1 MSDLVMQSGSEGT
14 ISRRR
19 FIQRGSI
26 AMAGGVVATS
36 LSTWGQSS
44 SKPGIELGVHHYSV
58 RTLFKSGELTLAT
71 FPSFARNKWG
81 VSNIELA
88 EELCGEL
95 VGSKTLAAEIR
106 ANGER
111 AGVRVLTLLC
121 SGATSLDGDSEGE
134 REKAVT
140 HHLKWIAIARSLNCR
155 FVRIRAGKE
164 GDPKDRMKKA
174 VAGIQ
179 LLCSRLQP
187 SDPRPLIENV
197 TALSRRPEW
206 LVSLVK
212 QVGVDRCGLLAD
224 YGNFEGDVYEGMS
237 QILPLSESICT
248 KSWDFD
254 AQGNETKIDF
264 ARMGGL
270 IKKVGFKGCIS
281 MEYLGQNLGDLEGV
295 KKTARLVRKYL

>member
-1 MSDLVMQSGSEGT
+1 MSELAMKTGDKSPV
-14 ISRRR
+14 SRRR
-19 FIQRGSI
+19 FLQCGSS
-26 AMAGGVVATS
+26 ALVGGIVSDS
-36 LSTWGQSS
+36 LPIWGQSS
-44 SKPGIELGVHHYSV
+44 SNAGIELGVHHYSV
-58 RTLFKSGELTLAT
+58 RSLFKSGELTLAT
-71 FPSFARNKWG
+71 FPAFAKDKLG

-88 EELCGEL
+88 EELCGDL
-95 VGSKTLAAEIR
+95 TSSKTLAEEIR
-106 ANGER
+106 RNGER

-121 SGATSLDGDSEGE
+121 SGATSLGGDSEGE

-164 GDPKDRMKKA
+164 GDPDDRMKKA
-174 VAGIQ
+174 FAGIR

-187 SDPRPLIENV
+187 GDPRPLIENV
-197 TALSRRPEW
+197 TGLSRRPEW

-212 QVGVDRCGLLAD
+212 QVGVERCGVLAD
-224 YGNFEGDVYEGMS
+224 YGNFEGDIYEGMS

-254 AQGNETKIDF
+254 AKGNETKIDF

-270 IKKVGFKGCIS
+270 IKRAGFNGCIS
-281 MEYLGQNLGDLEGV
+281 MEYLGRNLGGVEGV
-295 KKTARLVRKYL
+295 KKTAGLIRKYL